1 MNRTNLAISFIAAA
15 LLSLILWTLGQQMI
29 NEHGEII
36 SITSWLVEKNDRF
49 PVYERNTPLQGQKII
64 SSYNFL
70 PKYSYNR
77 SPIQNQQSV
86 QSDSPAFDSQ
96 HYYASTLPS
105 TKDRT
110 ADVGGI
116 QILLLNSSLPSQ
128 RRSSA
133 TVSAGAHMSLN
144 MKTGFGGNSNSAF
157 NRPFAASEDSG
168 STLPPPDNGDGSEN
182 DLQPIPV
189 GDGSI
194 AFAALIAFYIGFIG
208 FRRKKMKAGIKKNV
222 RSI

>member
-1 MNRTNLAISFIAAA
+1 MNRTKITISFIAAA
-15 LLSLILWTLGQQMI
+15 LLTLILWTLGQQMI
-29 NEHGEII
+29 NENGEIF
-36 SITSWLVEKNDRF
+36 SITSWLFEDNNRF
-49 PVYERNTPLQGQKII
+49 PVYERKMPLQGQKII
-64 SSYNFL
+64 SSYKFL

-105 TKDRT
+105 TKDRI

-133 TVSAGAHMSLN
+133 TVSAGANMSLN
-144 MKTGFGGNSNSAF
+144 MKTGFGGNSNSAY
-157 NRPFAASEDSG
+157 NRPFAASEDFG
-168 STLPPPDNGDGSEN
+168 STLPPPDNGDGSED

-208 FRRKKMKAGIKKNV
+208 LRRRKGKP
-222 RSI
+222 